1 MAALANARFRL
12 HPAWLVL
19 GAMTLCMA
27 LASGLRAVFGVYVK
41 PLEAEFGWTRGAVS
55 GVAALSLL
63 ILGAVGPF
71 AGRLA
76 DRWGPRRVTLLG
88 VALLGLGAVGAS
100 MVHALWQAYL
110 TTGVLMGV
118 GAGGLGLATGS
129 VIAARWFESRR
140 GLAIGIAAGGM
151 SAGQLVVVP
160 IASALLLWFGWRVSF
175 FALGLG
181 LVGIALPIA
190 FWRIHDDP
198 AERGITPYGAS
209 GSAFAAAQASRA
221 LTRERVG
228 VLEAVQHSQFWLL
241 AVTSFVCG
249 YTSVGLILT
258 HFVPHAL
265 EHNFS
270 QVEATTALAIMGSM
284 NVVGTL
290 GSGWLCDRFGRRG
303 PLAMYYLLRALSLV
317 FLLYVWNAPSLHVW
331 AAIFGLNWV
340 STVPP
345 TTTLTA
351 SIFGRYS
358 VGELSGWIYFA
369 HQVGAALSAAS
380 AGWIFEAYG
389 SYTPAFASAAG
400 LALFAA
406 ALTML
411 IREAPVITPPL
422 TPAPAIS

>member
-1 MAALANARFRL
+1 
-12 HPAWLVL
+12 
-19 GAMTLCMA
+19 
-27 LASGLRAVFGVYVK
+27 
-41 PLEAEFGWTRGAVS
+41 
-55 GVAALSLL
+55 
-63 ILGAVGPF
+63 
-71 AGRLA
+71 
-76 DRWGPRRVTLLG
+76 VTLLAVG
-88 VALLGLGAVGAS
+88 LLGVGAIGAAAIQ
-100 MVHALWQAYL
+100 ALWQAYL
-110 TTGVLMGV
+110 TTGILMGI
-118 GAGGLGLATGS
+118 GSGGLGLATGS
-129 VIAARWFESRR
+129 VVAARWFESRR
-140 GLAIGIAAGGM
+140 GLAIGVAAGGM
-151 SAGQLVVVP
+151 SAGQLVIIPVATV
-160 IASALLLWFGWRVSF
+160 LMLWFGWRVSF

-181 LVGIALPIA
+181 LLGIALPIA
-190 FWRIHDDP
+190 FWLIRDDP
-198 AERGITPYGAS
+198 ADRGLSPYGAT
-209 GSAFAAAQASRA
+209 GPALTAAQAA
-221 LTRERVG
+221 RERRIG
-228 VLEAVQHSQFWLL
+228 RMGLAEAAQHSQFWLL
-241 AVTSFVCG
+241 AITSFVCG

-303 PLAMYYLLRALSLV
+303 PLATYYLIRGVSLV
-317 FLLYVWNAPSLHVW
+317 FLLYVWNAPSLHLW

-389 SYTPAFASAAG
+389 SYVPAFVSAAL
-400 LALFAA
+400 LALLAA
-406 ALTML
+406 AMTLL
-411 IREAPVITPPL
+411 IRDEPVVTPP
-422 TPAPAIS
+422 PATVPAGA